1 MFETKTEVREYC
13 KYIIQCLVDENF
25 VELEEKG
32 ILDRVSEEDIKRV
45 LKEYDAKNYI
55 SMPPMNYFNE
65 ISINEYKDKSGYW
78 VDIDLYYLNEVSDL
92 TLQLDFR
99 KSGKVIIDD
108 LHVL

>member
-1 MFETKTEVREYC
+1 MFETKTEVKEYC
-13 KYIIQCLVDENF
+13 KYIIQCLVNKKF

-32 ILDRVSEEDIKRV
+32 ILDRVPQEDIKRV
-45 LKEYDAKNYI
+45 FREYDAKNYI
-55 SMPPMNYFNE
+55 SMPPMNYFDGIN
-65 ISINEYKDKSGYW
+65 INEYNDKSGYW

-92 TLQLDFR
+92 TLQLDFK

>member
-1 MFETKTEVREYC
+1 MFETKAEVREYC
-13 KYIIQCLVDENF
+13 KYIIQCLVHENF
-25 VELEEKG
+25 VELGEKG

-45 LKEYDAKNYI
+45 FKEYDEKKYI

-65 ISINEYKDKSGYW
+65 IIINEYKDKSGYW

-99 KSGKVIIDD
+99 KSGKAIIDD